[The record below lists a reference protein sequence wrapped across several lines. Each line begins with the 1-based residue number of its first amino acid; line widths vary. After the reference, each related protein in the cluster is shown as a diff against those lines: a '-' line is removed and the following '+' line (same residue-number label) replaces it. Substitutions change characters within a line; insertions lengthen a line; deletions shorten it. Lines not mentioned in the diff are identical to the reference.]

1 MSMVSAKVAAWLSEV
16 VIWCLPVT
24 LGLIGL
30 VYVFG
35 DDWRTENAAYDVP
48 KAILPIEAWGLL
60 FLVVAAFEVFVHLQ
74 RRVNWMIAAK
84 CLGAGLCL
92 VWAMMLGA
100 SLILHADE
108 APIVFPVL
116 FLTVAFYHLGVVSY
130 LVRTG

>member
-1 MSMVSAKVAAWLSEV
+1 MSMVSAKVAAWLSEA
-16 VIWCLPVT
+16 VIWCLPIA

-35 DDWRTENAAYDVP
+35 ADWRTDNPAYDVP

-60 FLVVAAFEVFVHLQ
+60 FLAVALFEAIAHALH
-74 RRVNWMIAAK
+74 RINWMLSAK
-84 CLGAGLCL
+84 GLGAGLCL

-100 SLILHADE
+100 SLIFHADE
-108 APIVFPVL
+108 APIVFPIL
-116 FLTVAFYHLGVVSY
+116 FLMVAFYHLGVVSY